1 MIELHNQAITAKLR
15 GDLQRGRGEG
25 KTYTKLYGRHEHRVV
40 MEQKLGRE
48 LLPGE
53 IVHHIDHNKK
63 NNHPDNLMVMTQ
75 SEHARLHSTK
85 NRKCEVDGCDN
96 KHRSLGLCNSHY
108 RKMRYKT
115 IYKPR
120 RNHAQANYV

>member
-1 MIELHNQAITAKLR
+1 MTEIHNQARTAKLR

-40 MEQKLGRE
+40 MEQKLGRP

-53 IVHHIDHNKK
+53 IVHHIDHDKK

-85 NRKCEVDGCDN
+85 NLLCGIEGCGK
-96 KHRSLGLCNSHY
+96 KHRQRGYCDKH
-108 RKMRYKT
+108 RKMYKT
-115 IYKPR
+115 GRIEPC
-120 RNHAQANYV
+120 QL